1 MIYDYR
7 LLRMN
12 PAPNPVIVLWDVA
25 YSDLINIVDFMY
37 NGEVKVRQANIQAF
51 LAVAEKF
58 RVRGL
63 CNNETG
69 ATSGGAQGNG
79 SSSGRCSPVHS
90 KTGGSIAS
98 SKSKSH
104 NYSASSP
111 THHTSQR
118 AKSPSLSHN
127 KRPASPS
134 GRYSEHKEHKDT
146 NNHHKRLREDRY
158 SDHADLDHGP
168 LTPDVS
174 IKEESHHASLLEG
187 ARGSSD
193 VFRDRDRRDRSDGRS
208 ERDQRGHRGSADYS
222 DYMHGNE
229 RDYDQQAMSSALLG
243 MSQSQL
249 IQNDIKPPIICV

>member
-1 MIYDYR
+1 
-7 LLRMN
+7 MN

-25 YSDLINIVDFMY
+25 YSDLVNIVDFMY

-69 ATSGGAQGNG
+69 TNSSGGQGNG
-79 SSSGRCSPVHS
+79 SSSGRCSPVYT
-90 KTGGSIAS
+90 KTGGSISS

-104 NYSASSP
+104 ISASSP
-111 THHTSQR
+111 SHHSSTNR

-127 KRPASPS
+127 KRPASPT
-134 GRYSEHKEHKDT
+134 GHYSEHKES

-158 SDHADLDHGP
+158 SDHADLDHNP

-174 IKEESHHASLLEG
+174 IKEESHHAALL
-187 ARGSSD
+187 
-193 VFRDRDRRDRSDGRS
+193 DRDRRDRMDGRS
-208 ERDQRGHRGSADYS
+208 ERDHRGHRGSADYS
-222 DYMHGNE
+222 DYIHGND
-229 RDYDQQAMSSALLG
+229 RDYDQHAMSSALLG
-243 MSQSQL
+243 EDELYKIVLFFATFQFS
-249 IQNDIKPPIICV
+249 V

>member
-1 MIYDYR
+1 
-7 LLRMN
+7 MN

-63 CNNETG
+63 CNNET
-69 ATSGGAQGNG
+69 ATSSGGQGNG
-79 SSSGRCSPVHS
+79 SSSGRCSPVYT

-111 THHTSQR
+111 THHSSSQR

-134 GRYSEHKEHKDT
+134 AHYSEHRDST

-187 ARGSSD
+187 PRGSE
-193 VFRDRDRRDRSDGRS
+193 VFRDRDRRDRIEGRS
-208 ERDQRGHRGSADYS
+208 DRDHRGHRGSADYS
-222 DYMHGNE
+222 DYVHGSD
-229 RDYDQQAMSSALLG
+229 RDYDQHAMSSALLG
-243 MSQSQL
+243 R
-249 IQNDIKPPIICV
+249 C

>member
-1 MIYDYR
+1 MIRNFPIYYEHVLLIYR

-25 YSDLINIVDFMY
+25 YSDLVNIVDFMY

-63 CNNETG
+63 CNNEN
-69 ATSGGAQGNG
+69 SGGQGNG
-79 SSSGRCSPVHS
+79 SSSGRCSPAYT
-90 KTGGSIAS
+90 KTGGSISS
-98 SKSKSH
+98 SKSKSY

-111 THHTSQR
+111 SHHSSQR
-118 AKSPSLSHN
+118 AKSPSISHN
-127 KRPASPS
+127 KRASSPS
-134 GRYSEHKEHKDT
+134 GRHSDHRGEAT

-174 IKEESHHASLLEG
+174 IKEESHHSSLLEG
-187 ARGSSD
+187 HRGSD
-193 VFRDRDRRDRSDGRS
+193 VFRDRDRRDRSDGRGD
-208 ERDQRGHRGSADYS
+208 RDHRGHRGSADYS
-222 DYMHGNE
+222 DYIHGSD

-243 MSQSQL
+243 KIS
-249 IQNDIKPPIICV
+249 

>member
-1 MIYDYR
+1 
-7 LLRMN
+7 MN

-69 ATSGGAQGNG
+69 TNSGGQGNG
-79 SSSGRCSPVHS
+79 SSSGRCSPVYS
-90 KTGGSIAS
+90 KTGGSISS

-111 THHTSQR
+111 THHSSQR

-134 GRYSEHKEHKDT
+134 APHHDHKDS

-174 IKEESHHASLLEG
+174 IKEESHHAALLEG
-187 ARGSSD
+187 PRGAD
-193 VFRDRDRRDRSDGRS
+193 VFRDRDRRDRTDGRGG
-208 ERDQRGHRGSADYS
+208 ERDGGASSGGTSHRGHRGSADYS
-222 DYMHGNE
+222 DYIGND
-229 RDYDQQAMSSALLG
+229 RDYDQHAMSSALLG
-243 MSQSQL
+243 MRTFKS
-249 IQNDIKPPIICV
+249 P